1 MMRADR
7 MKFLLSAITVLF
19 LIMGIRTPIT
29 AAEEKTG
36 IGDER
41 IDKLMRKLR
50 IIPLHQ
56 IMPPDDFV
64 LKDLDGNMMRLT
76 DYRGKVVFL
85 NFWTTWCPDCR
96 IEMPSMEKLYRK
108 FKSRD
113 FTIGAINLQE
123 TAKDVEAFFKRYRLT
138 IPVLLDRDGIAG
150 RLFGIRSIPATFIL
164 NQKGGMIGKAFGPR
178 EWDGKVAEQ
187 LFDLLIKKQL
197 KK

>member
-1 MMRADR
+1 
-7 MKFLLSAITVLF
+7 MKILLSSVIMIF
-19 LIMGIRTPIT
+19 LVMGLETPIP

-50 IIPLHQ
+50 IIPLHE
-56 IMPPDDFV
+56 IMPPDDFA
-64 LKDLDGNMMRLT
+64 LKDLDGKMVRLS
-76 DYRGKVVFL
+76 DYRGKVIFL
-85 NFWTTWCPDCR
+85 NFWATWCLPCR

-108 FKSRD
+108 FKNRD
-113 FTIGAINLQE
+113 FTIVTINLQE
-123 TAKDVEAFFKRYRLT
+123 TTKAVKAFFKRYRLT
-138 IPVLLDRDGIAG
+138 FPALLDSDGIVG

-164 NQKGGMIGKAFGPR
+164 NQKGGMVGKAFGPR